1 MSHVAVCQFGSMTF
15 FAKNIAKKYSGLQCI
30 GFLWMK
36 NKNSNLNS
44 LYAARFLVLS
54 TSINFLAYII
64 YIIIYNILYSLYEI
78 LILYNKMCILW
89 DDFTNVPKS
98 RSPWLEAFTV
108 LLLWQ
113 RRGIIMQSCHV
124 TITYHRI
131 TLCHNMSYN
140 HKTIIWYILHML
152 HITNLVPIYFKI
164 SCDLFPPLPDIST
177 SADLSTPTGWVDSK
191 TLKIFFSEILHF

>member
-44 LYAARFLVLS
+44 LDAARFLVLS

-140 HKTIIWYILHML
+140 HKTIIWYILHASYHKL
-152 HITNLVPIYFKI
+152 GPYLFQNQLWPFSPLARYFNICRPFHTN
-164 SCDLFPPLPDIST
+164 
-177 SADLSTPTGWVDSK
+177 WVSW
-191 TLKIFFSEILHF
+191 

>member
-1 MSHVAVCQFGSMTF
+1 MKFDQGRFLSLNSNELYGSLSVWQYDF
-15 FAKNIAKKYSGLQCI
+15 FCLQCI

-44 LYAARFLVLS
+44 IDAARFLVLS

-64 YIIIYNILYSLYEI
+64 NIIIYRISYSLYEI
-78 LILYNKMCILW
+78 LISYNKMCILW
-89 DDFTNVPKS
+89 DDFTNIPQP

-124 TITYHRI
+124 TI
-131 TLCHNMSYN
+131 SYN
-140 HKTIIWYILHML
+140 IM
-152 HITNLVPIYFKI
+152 
-164 SCDLFPPLPDIST
+164 S
-177 SADLSTPTGWVDSK
+177 
-191 TLKIFFSEILHF
+191 